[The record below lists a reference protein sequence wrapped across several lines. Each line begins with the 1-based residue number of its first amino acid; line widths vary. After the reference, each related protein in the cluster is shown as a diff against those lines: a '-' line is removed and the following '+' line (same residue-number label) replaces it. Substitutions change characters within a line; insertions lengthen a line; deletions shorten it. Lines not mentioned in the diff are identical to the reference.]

1 MTPTFSMTAPPPKAI
16 LRASVVLVLL
26 PLALGFAPAIS
37 TVRLSASSGNRRALT
52 ASSISPSLPRVT
64 AGPLAVT
71 MLTWDSLPLR
81 RQVHAVQRE
90 HASRRATTVLRTA
103 VATIAA
109 VFMLGSARPASALDN
124 GGARTLLA
132 GDAPAMVSAG
142 LTAEAKVDERIA
154 APKQFKKMTRGELMA
169 KNVKT
174 MHRTNFGNTPKHRFK
189 MFCVRTMIFGSS
201 LLVLP
206 WKYLG
211 RRAEMAQAGVSR
223 LTFKHRS
230 KSMYRS
236 KNLGL

>member
-1 MTPTFSMTAPPPKAI
+1 MTPTFSMTAPPPKAM

-71 MLTWDSLPLR
+71 MLDSHDLLR
-81 RQVHAVQRE
+81 KQAVQRE
-90 HASRRATTVLRTA
+90 HASRRATSVLRTA

-109 VFMLGSARPASALDN
+109 VFMLGSARPASALDD
-124 GGARTLLA
+124 GGARALLA

-142 LTAEAKVDERIA
+142 LTAEAKVDARIA

-169 KNVKT
+169 KKVKT
-174 MHRTNFGNTPKHRFK
+174 MHRTNFGNTPMHRFK
-189 MFCVRTMIFGSS
+189 MFCVRTIIFGSS